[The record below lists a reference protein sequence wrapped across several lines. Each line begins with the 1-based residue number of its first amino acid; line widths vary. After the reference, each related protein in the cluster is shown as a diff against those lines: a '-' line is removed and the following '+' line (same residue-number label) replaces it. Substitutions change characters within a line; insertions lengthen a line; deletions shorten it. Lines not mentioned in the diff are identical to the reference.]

1 MKSII
6 VELEDNKALLLKEK
20 AQKYGLLP
28 DQFVLASIEDILAQP
43 DKEFEA
49 IVKRIIEKNSE
60 LYKKL
65 A

>member
-20 AQKYGLLP
+20 AKKYGLLP

-49 IVKRIIEKNSE
+49 IVKRIIGKNSE
-60 LYKKL
+60 LYEKL